1 MEMHQTVQA
10 AAGKRIRPLVAILF
24 ILGLA
29 GRLAAGP
36 GDDMG
41 MARIAAR
48 ARAGAIPQVAQLER
62 ARILRLAEQA
72 LGLPAPAITDCV
84 ATNSAG
90 GPHDYF
96 SQSDFCWPNPMTPTG
111 LPYVMRDGFVN
122 TNTFLRHRVAMLDM
136 SRSVSA
142 LGAAY
147 ALTGDDRYVPKAAE
161 FLQVFFLDDRT
172 RMNPRLPYAQAVM
185 GVATGSA
192 YGIIDTLNLAELA
205 LAVRYLEKSPAFPP
219 AVDRGVKQWFTDYSQ
234 WLTTSPQG
242 QAELDSDSNHGVAC
256 CLQLA
261 SYAKLTGDER
271 LLAQLRQRF
280 KQTVLPR
287 QVAADGHFPAEL
299 ERSRPYHYTIFQAGN
314 LAALCMLL
322 GAPGDD
328 YANYA
333 LADGRSF
340 ALAMDFLYPY
350 LADQNRWLADGYRR
364 DVVRWDTARLHEP
377 CLLLAYTECG
387 EEKFFDL
394 WKKTDSDLNDSPD
407 MEIRRS
413 EAVSQPLL
421 WVADPVMVPILK
433 PAKE

>member
-1 MEMHQTVQA
+1 MEMNQTVQA

-41 MARIAAR
+41 MTRIAAR

-72 LGLPAPAITDCV
+72 LRLPAPAITDHT

-90 GPHDYF
+90 GPHDFF
-96 SQSDFCWPNPMTPTG
+96 SQADFCWPNPMTPTG

-122 TNTFLRHRVAMLDM
+122 TNTFLWHRVAMLDM

-142 LGAAY
+142 LAAAY

-172 RMNPRLPYAQAVM
+172 RMTPSLPYAQAVL
-185 GVATGSA
+185 GVSTGSA

-219 AVDRGVKQWFTDYSQ
+219 AVDRGVKQWFADYSQ
-234 WLTTSPQG
+234 WIMTSPQG
-242 QAELDSDSNHGVAC
+242 QAEMASGNNHGVAC
-256 CLQLA
+256 YLQLA
-261 SYAKLTGDER
+261 SYAKFTGDDR
-271 LLAQLRQRF
+271 LLAQARQHF
-280 KQTVLPR
+280 QQALLPG
-287 QVAADGHFPAEL
+287 QEAFDGSFPAEL
-299 ERSRPYHYTIFQAGN
+299 ARSRPYHYSVFQAGN
-314 LAALCMLL
+314 LAALCVLL
-322 GAPGDD
+322 SAPGED

-333 LADGRSF
+333 LPDGRSF

-394 WKKTDSDLNDSPD
+394 WKKTDSDLNDSPE

-421 WVADPVMVPILK
+421 WVADPAMVPILK